1 MLATQG
7 GSDAPTQ
14 EVALEHVRSR
24 IRSRVP
30 LVVERCQRLLRLAAL
45 GARGPDPEAALAQLE
60 AAQRTLAVFLKLTS
74 ALLLS
79 SFV

>member
-14 EVALEHVRSR
+14 EAALERVRSR

-30 LVVERCQRLLRLAAL
+30 HVTERCQRLLRLAAL
-45 GARGPDPEAALAQLE
+45 GAQGSDPEAALARLE

-74 ALLLS
+74 ALLLAPL
-79 SFV
+79 F